1 MTEFKGTKGEWTT
14 VHDDYDGYG
23 GVVDD
28 GGFGTCFIAQEIK
41 QGYDE
46 GEADA
51 KLIAAAPDLLKAA
64 LAALTILEDVNHH
77 KIDWVRGT
85 VRNAIEKALK

>member
-1 MTEFKGTKGEWTT
+1 MEFKGTKGEWNLDMSAMT
-14 VHDDYDGYG
+14 VSTNAKVDG
-23 GVVDD
+23 DIICD
-28 GGFGTCFIAQEIK
+28 APESFNESM
-41 QGYDE
+41 E
-46 GEADA
+46 NWESNA

-64 LAALTILEDVNHH
+64 QAALTILEDSNHH